1 MNTPRS
7 RGRTYRPGR
16 QAPDTRGDEGTGQ
29 RPAQDTFPKFLALN
43 ATRFADRPAMR
54 HKDLGIWRTWT
65 WREVADEVRAFALG
79 LGELGLQ
86 RGDRVAIVGRNRPK
100 LYWSMAAIQAWG
112 GIPVP
117 GSSPRT

>member
-1 MNTPRS
+1 
-7 RGRTYRPGR
+7 
-16 QAPDTRGDEGTGQ
+16 
-29 RPAQDTFPKFLALN
+29 
-43 ATRFADRPAMR
+43 MR

-100 LYWSMAAIQAWG
+100 L
-112 GIPVP
+112 
-117 GSSPRT
+117 